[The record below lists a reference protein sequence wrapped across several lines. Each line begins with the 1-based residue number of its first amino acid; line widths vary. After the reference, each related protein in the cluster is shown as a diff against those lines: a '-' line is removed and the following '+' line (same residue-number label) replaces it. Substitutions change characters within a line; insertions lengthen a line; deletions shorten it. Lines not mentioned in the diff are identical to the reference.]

1 MDNFSSHKVDGIAQ
15 AIEAVGAKLVY
26 LPSYSPD
33 FNPIEQFWSKVKTI
47 LRAIAP
53 RTKQALDEAMT
64 QAFAQVSLKDI
75 RHWFTHCCYC
85 TSLN

>member
-1 MDNFSSHKVDGIAQ
+1 MNINTRELCELTLVLSLPSV
-15 AIEAVGAKLVY
+15 AI
-26 LPSYSPD
+26 PSYSPD
-33 FNPIEQFWSKVKTI
+33 FNPIEQFWSKVKAI

-85 TSLN
+85 TSLD